1 MRTLITILLFI
12 VSTQAQTQTQFKKD
26 KQAHL
31 FGGMATAS
39 LAMHFGKDIK
49 LHPLI
54 VGVGSSAIAGTAKE
68 ILDSKENGNRFD
80 IFDLGYTILGG
91 LISYVLHEI
100 GLSNAVGMGV
110 GITGLGLVF
119 NI

>member
-1 MRTLITILLFI
+1 MRTLITIFI
-12 VSTQAQTQTQFKKD
+12 FIISTQAQTQFKKD
-26 KQAHL
+26 KQAHV

-39 LAMHFGKDIK
+39 LALHFGKDIK

-54 VGVGSSAIAGTAKE
+54 VGVGSSVIAGTAKE
-68 ILDSKENGNRFD
+68 IMDSKENGNRFD
-80 IFDLGYTILGG
+80 IFDLGYTVLGG
-91 LISYVLHEI
+91 FISYFFYKLGLPNYI
-100 GLSNAVGMGV
+100 GIGV